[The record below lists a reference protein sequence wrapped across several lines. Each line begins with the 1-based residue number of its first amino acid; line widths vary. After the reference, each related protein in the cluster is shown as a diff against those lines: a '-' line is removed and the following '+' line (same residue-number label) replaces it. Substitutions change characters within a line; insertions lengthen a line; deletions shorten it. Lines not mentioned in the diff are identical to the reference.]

1 MSRAGRLC
9 CSGQVRGVQSLDA
22 LFALDGQGVSRVNPI
37 LKVKISST
45 SGAELKPVV
54 AKVRLL
60 TRLLNL

>member
-1 MSRAGRLC
+1 MSRAGRSG
-9 CSGQVRGVQSLDA
+9 CSGQVRGVQSLGGRVD
-22 LFALDGQGVSRVNPI
+22 LDGESVSRVNAS